1 MVGGK
6 RRLDALEQ
14 SLNKTKLD
22 EDNLEATPLGDVSLL
37 DDQDNDMDKLLAPAE
52 FELSQSQQ
60 VLNNLLS

>member
-1 MVGGK
+1 MDQVQMVGGK

-22 EDNLEATPLGDVSLL
+22 EDNLESTPLGDVSLL

-52 FELSQSQQ
+52 FELS
-60 VLNNLLS
+60 